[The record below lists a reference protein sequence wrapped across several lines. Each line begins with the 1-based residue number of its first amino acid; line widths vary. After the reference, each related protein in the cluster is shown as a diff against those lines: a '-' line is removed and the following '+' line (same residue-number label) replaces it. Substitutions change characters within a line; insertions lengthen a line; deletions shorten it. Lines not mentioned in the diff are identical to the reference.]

1 MRANIVW
8 TVEMSLKS
16 MTAAAWL
23 ERSLAGPA
31 LERSCAS
38 RPNGNRPR
46 TNAQRHDELTR
57 H

>member
-8 TVEMSLKS
+8 TVGNE
-16 MTAAAWL
+16 L
-23 ERSLAGPA
+23 EIHNGRGLASSGRSPA